1 MNNLT
6 WSGNSPA
13 KKSEIIKD
21 ETKTKKKVD
30 YKKELLDL
38 ERVLEKIEEK
48 YEMRP
53 TNPVSSSIVNLKS
66 SIEAL
71 KKEIENM
78 KYMDGKRSD
87 N

>member
-48 YEMRP
+48 YDMRP